1 MKRGLTVF
9 FVIASAL
16 CGSGLAKNSQEIDL
30 GGLRKARAVVG
41 KDESGYHCSVSF
53 IPVSCFDAQINRQ
66 INQRK
71 ARSYS
76 ARAFASFVGVKG
88 KCSVT
93 IKHLALVEDSGVQE
107 GRAIFLYS
115 AAGVTVAA
123 PSPARH
129 VRKSGVSKIGE
140 SATVKDNLV
149 VNMADEQTLLGC
161 HHDYRDTLQVLEQG
175 LFAEISNI
183 DRENLEDQIASAE
196 DRGFSAYEKLF
207 AKVRSEKLLLSVEKE
222 QMSLGVKRSQD
233 AFLKRLGEVYEALS
247 RVSPVAP

>member
-1 MKRGLTVF
+1 MKRGFTF
-9 FVIASAL
+9 FLLITSAL
-16 CGSGLAKNSQEIDL
+16 CHYALAKKSQEIEL

-41 KDESGYHCSVSF
+41 KNENGYYCSVSF

-76 ARAFASFVGVKG
+76 TRAFATFVGVKG
-88 KCSVT
+88 KGSVT

-115 AAGVTVAA
+115 AAGLTVPA
-123 PSPARH
+123 PSAAGH
-129 VRKSGVSKIGE
+129 VRKSGVSKSIE
-140 SATVKDNLV
+140 SAAVKDSLV

-161 HHDYRDTLQVLEQG
+161 YDDYRETLQALQQG

-183 DRENLEDQIASAE
+183 DREGLEDQIWSAE
-196 DRGFSAYEKLF
+196 DRGLSAYEKLS
-207 AKVRSEKLLLSVEKE
+207 AKIRSEKLLLSVEKE
-222 QMSLGVKRSQD
+222 QICLAVKRSQG
-233 AFLKRLGEVYEALS
+233 AFLNHLGEVYKTLGK
-247 RVSPVAP
+247 VAPAAR